1 MDTRKAHLITHP
13 NGSTLV
19 VDGSPML
26 LLGGQ
31 VHNSSTSCAESIEA
45 TFEKAAALGYNFVIG
60 PLSWSQF
67 EPEEG
72 VFDTSLLA
80 KMLETAEKRK
90 LKLVIIWFGAYKNAG
105 STYAP
110 GWVRR
115 DRGRFPRAQTT
126 ANEVS
131 HKTTAAV
138 PVLSVFSEEL
148 LLADKSAF
156 SKAMEF
162 LADRDVNST
171 VIMIQVE
178 NEVGILRTSRDYSEA
193 SEAAWHSPVPEAL
206 LNQLAEGALDGTPAA
221 EVWSSAG
228 AAPSGV
234 WTEVFGD
241 AWQGHEIF
249 MAWHFAVYV
258 NALAAA
264 GKQKLNIPMYVNAW
278 LGPQDGQT
286 EAGQWPSGGPGQ
298 NVLDIWKIAA
308 PAIDFLS
315 PDIYVP
321 DALAQMQIYH
331 RKDNPLFI
339 PEARHTTGNLFWAI
353 GNHAAIGYSMFG
365 AEDGRV
371 GNQMSEA
378 YQILGN
384 ASTYVANAQADSR
397 IASVLL
403 RESESESVTHFG
415 LIQVKASGA
424 FAGLA
429 RFVEV
434 AGLDLEL
441 RPFDSKSELEELSVS
456 IPSKS
461 DERPF
466 GIIIQDSELEY
477 TLIAKGIKLEFS
489 HAFKTL
495 EIDRI
500 QEGTFKTG
508 EWIPERELNGDER
521 LTWVPMHNI
530 GACKVRLVSH

>member
-1 MDTRKAHLITHP
+1 MGQRKPHLVTHQ

-31 VHNSSTSCAESIEA
+31 VHNSSTSSPDFIEA
-45 TFEKAAALGYNFVIG
+45 TFEKAADLNFNFVIG

-72 VFDTSLLA
+72 VFDTSLLG
-80 KMLETAEKRK
+80 KMLEAAEKRK

-110 GWVRR
+110 GWIRQ

-126 ANEVS
+126 ANES
-131 HKTTAAV
+131 THKTTAAA
-138 PVLSVFSEEL
+138 PELSVFSEEL
-148 LLADKSAF
+148 LLADKTAF

-171 VIMIQVE
+171 VIMVQVE
-178 NEVGILRTSRDYSEA
+178 NEVGILRTSRDYSEE
-193 SEAAWHSPVPEAL
+193 SEAAWRSPVPEAL
-206 LNQLAEGALDGTPAA
+206 MKHLAEGSLDGTPVV
-221 EVWSSAG
+221 EVWRSAG
-228 AAPSGV
+228 AALSGD
-234 WTEVFGD
+234 WPQVFGD

-264 GKQKLNIPMYVNAW
+264 GKQYLNIPMYVNAW

-286 EAGQWPSGGPGQ
+286 EAGHWPSGGPSQ

-321 DALAQMQIYH
+321 DALAQMRVYH

-339 PEARHTTGNLFWAI
+339 PEARHTTGNMFWAI

-378 YQILGN
+378 YQLLAN
-384 ASTYVANAQADSR
+384 ASTYVANAQAESR
-397 IASVLL
+397 IACVLL
-403 RESESESVTHFG
+403 REGESESVTNFG
-415 LIQVKASGA
+415 PIQVKASGA

-441 RPFDSKSELEELSVS
+441 RPFDSKSELEELPVS

-489 HAFKTL
+489 HALKTL

-500 QEGTFKTG
+500 QEGTFKSG

-521 LTWVPMHNI
+521 LTWVPMHTL
-530 GACKVRLVSH
+530 GACKVRLLAH